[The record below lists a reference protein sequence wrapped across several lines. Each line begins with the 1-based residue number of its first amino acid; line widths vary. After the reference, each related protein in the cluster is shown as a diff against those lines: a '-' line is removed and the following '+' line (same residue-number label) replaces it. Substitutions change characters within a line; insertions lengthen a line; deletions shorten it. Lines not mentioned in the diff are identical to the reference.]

1 VRHSQLPIRYGG
13 RSRKRFPLFGT
24 SGFLLI
30 RLLWFWTSL
39 GTFGGFRGIDRLKS
53 HYSGDRA
60 PITLATLYRVATSPK
75 KEVEISFCSV
85 LRTAHVA
92 QAQVPE
98 YGPRRYGRAG
108 SPTAPVISKRKFST
122 VAPANPY
129 QFELANHA
137 QWTVENRWFVMQ
149 HGFQV
154 CLSER
159 FS

>member
-1 VRHSQLPIRYGG
+1 MRHSQLPIRYGE

-24 SGFLLI
+24 SGFLLM
-30 RLLWFWTSL
+30 RFWASL
-39 GTFGGFRGIDRLKS
+39 GIFGGFRGTDRLKS

-60 PITLATLYRVATSPK
+60 PIALATLYRVATSLK
-75 KEVEISFCSV
+75 KEVGISFCSV
-85 LRTAHVA
+85 LRTTHVA
-92 QAQVPE
+92 QTQVPE

-108 SPTAPVISKRKFST
+108 SPSLTALVISKRKFST

-154 CLSER
+154 RLSER
-159 FS
+159 SS